1 MKRLVI
7 PVAALAVASALA
19 TPVVAAPSNLCKL
32 KVSAQLNPLDVSGTC
47 KPSKTAHVGALT
59 ITGAD
64 WGTTDNYVGV
74 QVYTGA
80 PAARFEQQFGKQG
93 KSVSLGSF
101 AREKVGVSGV
111 TLAAWVKG
119 KGLLIVLNKQFN
131 SENGGQ
137 PYAAPVLAFAKAVAK
152 QL

>member
-1 MKRLVI
+1 MNRIAIVTAILAAG
-7 PVAALAVASALA
+7 AALAAPAL
-19 TPVVAAPSNLCKL
+19 AAPSNLCKL
-32 KVSAQLNPLDVSGTC
+32 KVRAQLNPLDVSGTC
-47 KPSKTAHVGALT
+47 KPSKTAHVGSLT

-74 QVYTGA
+74 QVYTGV

-101 AREKVGVSGV
+101 ARENVGVSGV

-119 KGLLIVLNKQFN
+119 KGIVIALNKMGSSQT
-131 SENGGQ
+131 GR